1 MIVAVAERAVELG
14 KFVITKVYHELVQ
27 PKHDREKEGTK
38 MWAKFVFDFSTHAQ
52 AIVKQTTHLSSSI
65 GTPPVSLFE
74 ERSTSIGLRADIES
88 KKLLGMS
95 STRSLSENM

>member
-1 MIVAVAERAVELG
+1 MGKVFEL
-14 KFVITKVYHELVQ
+14 FN
-27 PKHDREKEGTK
+27 
-38 MWAKFVFDFSTHAQ
+38 SAQ

-95 STRSLSENM
+95 STRSLSENSWCIPCEHKRMTES